1 MEQKTTCSVN
11 QRKLTMT
18 EDDIEIVEMWIDMWS
33 EEIADDDVNDPEMY
47 AEDKKV
53 ILATRRMI
61 AYVKSKEVPN
71 D

>member
-1 MEQKTTCSVN
+1 MS
-11 QRKLTMT
+11 

-33 EEIADDDVNDPEMY
+33 EEIADYEDDDPEMY

-61 AYVKSKEVPN
+61 AYAKTKDVPN
-71 D
+71 E